1 MSTTASSAN
10 MSSVT
15 SLVAIALTL
24 VSGYA
29 TYQSTAS
36 ILNIR
41 KYEEKAERAA
51 EWSNT
56 AKKRLWDTRYTIGAG
71 FASCLLSLSTATAYI
86 FVSSEPSISKAPVR
100 NVWPAVLAVALRFG
114 ASRYMYKFWSTKA
127 MIPRMDQYNA
137 AISQSM
143 EVINVLN
150 VLSIGWGIL
159 AVVEVLPL

>member
-1 MSTTASSAN
+1 

-15 SLVAIALTL
+15 SLAAIALTL

-71 FASCLLSLSTATAYI
+71 FASVRSLQSPSRFHADLLVLVREAY
-86 FVSSEPSISKAPVR
+86 
-100 NVWPAVLAVALRFG
+100 
-114 ASRYMYKFWSTKA
+114 
-127 MIPRMDQYNA
+127 
-137 AISQSM
+137 
-143 EVINVLN
+143 
-150 VLSIGWGIL
+150 
-159 AVVEVLPL
+159 